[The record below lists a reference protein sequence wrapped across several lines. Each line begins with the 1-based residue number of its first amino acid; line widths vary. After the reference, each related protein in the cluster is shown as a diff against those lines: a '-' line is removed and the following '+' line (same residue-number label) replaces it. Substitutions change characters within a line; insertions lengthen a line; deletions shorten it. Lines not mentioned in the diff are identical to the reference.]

1 MITNQIT
8 ITNYTTNF
16 ITNYLTNI
24 TEITNVGLNDNTISI
39 ITNKSVI
46 DMLSLIGS
54 IIIPLIAFIH
64 SIWLNNKLNKKNEE
78 QAEEIKKQN
87 QSYRIAYIVKNYFEY
102 YINEI
107 ENEYSKVKNYKYGVQ
122 YQKYMHIH
130 NTLLDAKEIYDENIE
145 HIIKSFDMFKT
156 EIDIS
161 YHIYYNSLLLIYDYL
176 SEIDEGNYKNYLN
189 NLLEYLKY
197 TLKYIKTIPLVIHSE
212 IHNENI
218 NKVEINELYTKIQK
232 LQK

>member
-54 IIIPLIAFIH
+54 IIIPLIAFIY

-78 QAEEIKKQN
+78 QAEEIKNK
-87 QSYRIAYIVKNYFEY
+87 
-102 YINEI
+102 INPI
-107 ENEYSKVKNYKYGVQ
+107 E
-122 YQKYMHIH
+122 
-130 NTLLDAKEIYDENIE
+130 
-145 HIIKSFDMFKT
+145 
-156 EIDIS
+156 
-161 YHIYYNSLLLIYDYL
+161 LLI
-176 SEIDEGNYKNYLN
+176 
-189 NLLEYLKY
+189 
-197 TLKYIKTIPLVIHSE
+197 
-212 IHNENI
+212 
-218 NKVEINELYTKIQK
+218 
-232 LQK
+232 

>member
-24 TEITNVGLNDNTISI
+24 IQITNVGLNDNTISI
-39 ITNKSVI
+39 ITSKSVI

-54 IIIPLIAFIH
+54 IIIPLIAFIY
-64 SIWLNNKLNKKNEE
+64 SIWLNNKLNKKNEK
-78 QAEEIKKQN
+78 QTEEIKKQN
-87 QSYRIAYIVKNYFEY
+87 LSYRIAYIVKNYFEY

-107 ENEYSKVKNYKYGVQ
+107 ENEYSRVKNYRYGIR
-122 YQKYMHIH
+122 YQKYMHIY
-130 NTLLDAKEIYDENIE
+130 NTLLDAKEIYNRNIE
-145 HIIKSFDMFKT
+145 HIIKSFEMFKT

-161 YHIYYNSLLLIYDYL
+161 YNIYCNSLLLIYDYL
-176 SEIDEGNYKNYLN
+176 SRIDEGNYKNYLS

-212 IHNENI
+212 IYNENI
-218 NKVEINELYTKIQK
+218 NKVEINELYIKIQK